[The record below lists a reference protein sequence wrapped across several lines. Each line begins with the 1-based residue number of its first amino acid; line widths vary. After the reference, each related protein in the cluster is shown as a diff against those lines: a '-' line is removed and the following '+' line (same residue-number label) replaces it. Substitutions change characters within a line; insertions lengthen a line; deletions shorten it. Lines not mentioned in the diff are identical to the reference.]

1 MFVPPFLVVKTL
13 RWEKE
18 ALRWAEYTPKLILK
32 LIWLYS
38 KCHVTS
44 YSKPETLLPVSS
56 VSKST
61 MFVTP
66 FLVINA
72 LMLEK
77 GALRWAKYKVKLT
90 VSPL

>member
-1 MFVPPFLVVKTL
+1 MFVPPFLVVKAL

-44 YSKPETLLPVSS
+44 YSITETLLPVLSL
-56 VSKST
+56 SKST
-61 MFVTP
+61 MSVTP
-66 FLVINA
+66 FLVVNA
-72 LMLEK
+72 LRLEK
-77 GALRWAKYKVKLT
+77 GALRWPKYKVKLT
-90 VSPL
+90 VL